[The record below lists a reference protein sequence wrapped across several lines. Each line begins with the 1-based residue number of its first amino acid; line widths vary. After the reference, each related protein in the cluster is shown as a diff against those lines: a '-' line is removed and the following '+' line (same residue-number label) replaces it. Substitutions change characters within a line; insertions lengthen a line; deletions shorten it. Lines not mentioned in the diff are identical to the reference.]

1 MKIYTI
7 VLILKLILQNASL
20 TVGKYQKREENFIIE
35 SNKKIR
41 LVNLTSVGRMSETQC
56 ANVCLQNSDNC
67 CEITC
72 ASSTRECKLGQS
84 GCCHTIFDD
93 MSGSNL
99 LHTRRKYGG
108 YTKILFV
115 SNGGVLGEW
124 ADEEYCTKGHYAIG
138 YKMKIEGPHET
149 DNTELNAIEIICGSR
164 GSDRCGDKAS
174 SGQQHWGDWT
184 GEALCPANTFLT
196 SFSLQVQKND
206 ESRDNT
212 AANHVKFKCRN
223 FKDSGSDFDLSY
235 PPGYG
240 LYGSYGEW
248 SDACPVNSAI
258 CGIKTKI
265 HPDKGFGIDD
275 TALNDVQFFCCD

>member
-1 MKIYTI
+1 MKLYII
-7 VLILKLILQNASL
+7 LLIFKLILQNASL
-20 TVGKYQKREENFIIE
+20 TVGKYQKREENFIVE

-41 LVNLTSVGRMSETQC
+41 LVNLTSVGRMSESQC

-67 CEITC
+67 CEITY

-84 GCCHTIFDD
+84 GCCHTILDD

-99 LHTRRKYGG
+99 LHTRRKYGE

-124 ADEEYCTKGHYAIG
+124 ADEEFCTKGHYAIG
-138 YKMKIEGPHET
+138 YKMKDESE
-149 DNTELNAIEIICGSR
+149 DNTG
-164 GSDRCGDKAS
+164 
-174 SGQQHWGDWT
+174 
-184 GEALCPANTFLT
+184 
-196 SFSLQVQKND
+196 
-206 ESRDNT
+206 
-212 AANHVKFKCRN
+212 ANHVKFKCRN

-240 LYGSYGEW
+240 TYGSYGEW

-265 HPDKGFGIDD
+265 HPNKGPGVDD
-275 TALNDVQFFCCD
+275 TALNDVNFFCCD